1 MKHRVYL
8 AGPIAGL
15 NYEGAQTW
23 RNEVAKALDSDRVE
37 TLTPMRGKQFLK
49 EVADISKVSYPD
61 VIANSKG
68 VTRRDF
74 NDTVTS
80 SCLFVNLL
88 GAKTVSIGTVMEI
101 AWAFQ
106 ARVPSIVIMEKGNVH
121 EHLMIEEASHYIVDS
136 IEAGV
141 RLAKLLLNEVKV

>member
-1 MKHRVYL
+1 MKHKVYL

-15 NYEGAQTW
+15 NYSGAQEW
-23 RNEVAKALDSDRVE
+23 RTEVASRLNSDRVE

-49 EVADISKVSYPD
+49 EVGDITQVAYAD

-88 GAKTVSIGTVMEI
+88 GAKKVSIGTVMEI

-106 ARVPSIVIMEKGNVH
+106 ARVPSIVIMEKDNVH
-121 EHLMIEEASHYIVDS
+121 QHLMVEEASHYIVDS
-136 IEAGV
+136 IEAGI
-141 RLAKLLLNEVKV
+141 RLVKLLLNEVEL

>member
-1 MKHRVYL
+1 MKYKVYL

-15 NYEGAQTW
+15 TYDGAQNW
-23 RNEVAKALDSDRVE
+23 RSLVAESLNSDRVE
-37 TLTPMRGKQFLK
+37 TLTPMRGKKFLK
-49 EVADISKVSYPD
+49 EVGDISTGAYTD
-61 VIANSKG
+61 VVANSKG

-88 GAKTVSIGTVMEI
+88 NAKRVSIGTVMEI

-106 ARVPSIVIMEKGNVH
+106 ARVPSIVVMEEGNVH
-121 EHLMIEEASHYIVDS
+121 RHLMLEEASHYIVPTL
-136 IEAGV
+136 EAGV
-141 RLAKLLLNEVKV
+141 RLAKLLLNEVEL